1 MLKATGA
8 NCLLNDGGPGDLQFL
23 KVLFAEER
31 EREKK
36 ISYNK
41 QKQNKK
47 KNLMSCLQSTRRELE
62 VDFSHAFVH
71 LHRSAPL
78 MRGITLARKVKS

>member
-47 KNLMSCLQSTRRELE
+47 KKSDVL
-62 VDFSHAFVH
+62 
-71 LHRSAPL
+71 SAEHQE
-78 MRGITLARKVKS
+78 RA